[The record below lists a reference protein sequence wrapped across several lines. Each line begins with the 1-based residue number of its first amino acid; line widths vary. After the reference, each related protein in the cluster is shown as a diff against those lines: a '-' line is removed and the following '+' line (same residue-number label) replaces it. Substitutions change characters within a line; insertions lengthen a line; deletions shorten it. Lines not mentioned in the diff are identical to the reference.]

1 MTAEEWQKSGR
12 IVAVGDILD
21 TGLQWIS
28 QEMAVKAMRGFY
40 WLIDDALAGCARP
53 GGSEIRRGAA
63 LDADESAATLDAD
76 LAWLREQGIGAV
88 LSMTETP
95 LPADALARH
104 GLQSLHV
111 PVDDLTAPA
120 PEQFDRALR
129 FIDWQRVHGR
139 PVVVHCKMGQGRT
152 GVVLAAYLVRTG
164 ATPAAA
170 LERVRAVCPGAVGSP
185 EQERA
190 LDAFAVRR
198 DWII

>member
-1 MTAEEWQKSGR
+1 
-12 IVAVGDILD
+12 
-21 TGLQWIS
+21 
-28 QEMAVKAMRGFY
+28 MRGFY
-40 WLIDDALAGCARP
+40 WLIEGALAGCPRP
-53 GGSEIRRGAA
+53 GGGLAMRGGAA
-63 LDADESAATLDAD
+63 TDEEALAALGAD

-95 LPADALARH
+95 LAPDALARH
-104 GLQSLHV
+104 GLETLHV
-111 PVDDLTAPA
+111 PVDDLTAPS

-129 FIDWQRVHGR
+129 FIDWQRVQGR

-152 GVVLAAYLVRTG
+152 GVVLAAYLVRLG
-164 ATPAAA
+164 ATPAQSLAQ
-170 LERVRAVCPGAVGSP
+170 VRAVCPGAVGMP